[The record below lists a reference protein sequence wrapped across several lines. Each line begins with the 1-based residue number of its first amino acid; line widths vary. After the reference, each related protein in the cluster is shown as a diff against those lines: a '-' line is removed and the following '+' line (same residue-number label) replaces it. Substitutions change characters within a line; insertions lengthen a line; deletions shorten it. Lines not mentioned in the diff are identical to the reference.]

1 MKIDEHQDKAPDD
14 VPPTVEPPI
23 EPTAGEQVSMV
34 IEDLR
39 EMIHAEMRYHRSRL
53 DYTRHVFRW
62 AFRYGVMAAFALS
75 GASIALVI
83 GLVLTLSPL
92 IGPLGATL
100 VVTLSFAIIGAIFGL
115 QARKWMRKVYFP
127 EMQKNVDDLT

>member
-1 MKIDEHQDKAPDD
+1 MKIDEHQYETLED
-14 VPPTVEPPI
+14 EPAWP
-23 EPTAGEQVSMV
+23 EPTASEQVSLV

-39 EMIHAEMRYHRSRL
+39 ALVQSEIRYHRSRL

-62 AFRYGVMAAFALS
+62 AFRYGAVAAFAFG
-75 GASIALVI
+75 GASIALVL

-100 VVTLSFAIIGAIFGL
+100 VVTLSFAIIGAIFGM

-127 EMQKNVDDLT
+127 EIQKDDDDIT

>member
-1 MKIDEHQDKAPDD
+1 MTIDKSSNEAVEDIAPA
-14 VPPTVEPPI
+14 VEPS
-23 EPTAGEQVSMV
+23 ASEQVALV

-39 EMIHAEMRYHRSRL
+39 AMMKAEMRYHRSRL

-62 AFRYGVMAAFALS
+62 AFRYGAVAAFAFGS
-75 GASIALVI
+75 ASIALVL

-92 IGPLGATL
+92 IGPLFATL
-100 VVTLSFAIIGAIFGL
+100 LVTISFAFIGLIFGVL
-115 QARKWMRKVYFP
+115 ARKWMRKVYFP

>member
-1 MKIDEHQDKAPDD
+1 MKIDEPSYEA
-14 VPPTVEPPI
+14 VEDIVPPI
-23 EPTAGEQVSMV
+23 EPSASEQVALV

-39 EMIHAEMRYHRSRL
+39 AMMKAEMRYHRSRL

-62 AFRYGVMAAFALS
+62 AFRYGAVAAFAFGS
-75 GASIALVI
+75 ASIALVL

-92 IGPLGATL
+92 IGPLFATL
-100 VVTLSFAIIGAIFGL
+100 LVTISFAVVGVIFGL
-115 QARKWMRKVYFP
+115 LARKWMRKVYFP

>member
-1 MKIDEHQDKAPDD
+1 MKIDEFQYEALEDE
-14 VPPTVEPPI
+14 PTSP
-23 EPTAGEQVSMV
+23 EPTASEQVSLV

-39 EMIHAEMRYHRSRL
+39 ALVQSEIRYHRSRL

-62 AFRYGVMAAFALS
+62 AFRYGAVAAFAFG
-75 GASIALVI
+75 GASIALVL

-100 VVTLSFAIIGAIFGL
+100 VVTLSFAFIGAIFGM

-127 EMQKNVDDLT
+127 EIQRDDDDIT

>member
-1 MKIDEHQDKAPDD
+1 MKIDEFQYEALEE
-14 VPPTVEPPI
+14 EPPSP
-23 EPTAGEQVSMV
+23 EPTASEQVSLV

-39 EMIHAEMRYHRSRL
+39 ALVQSEIRYHRSRL

-62 AFRYGVMAAFALS
+62 AFRYGAVAAFAFG
-75 GASIALVI
+75 GASIALVL

-100 VVTLSFAIIGAIFGL
+100 IVTLSFAFIGAIFGM

-127 EMQKNVDDLT
+127 EIQRDDDDIT

>member
-1 MKIDEHQDKAPDD
+1 MTIEEQQFEALDEVPVSPD
-14 VPPTVEPPI
+14 
-23 EPTAGEQVSMV
+23 PTASEQLSVV

-39 EMIHAEMRYHRSRL
+39 ALVQSEIRYHRSRL
-53 DYTRHVFRW
+53 DYTRHVFRS
-62 AFRYGVMAAFALS
+62 AFRFGAVAAFAFG
-75 GASIALVI
+75 GAAIALVI

-100 VVTLSFAIIGAIFGL
+100 VVSLSFAIIGAIFGL

-127 EMQKNVDDLT
+127 EIQRNDDDIT